1 MKARSLSSKFNG
13 ASKQVGVVLAPTCMV
28 FDYAT
33 RSVRCWAVAAAT
45 TTTMNNNDY
54 YYYYYYYDG
63 YYYYYVLL
71 LLLLATTTSY
81 YYNNNYYYYT
91 YDRAIQVRRR
101 TIYCRSTTCT
111 HAR

>member
-54 YYYYYYYDG
+54 YYYYDG
-63 YYYYYVLL
+63 YYYYY
-71 LLLLATTTSY
+71 Y
-81 YYNNNYYYYT
+81 
-91 YDRAIQVRRR
+91 
-101 TIYCRSTTCT
+101 
-111 HAR
+111 